1 MPEWHKVDI
10 LPELKRFVVGEKDY
24 LAVPI
29 RVHLCMLELVYLIRA
44 FENTLLDLKDADALN
59 GPVHTS
65 VGQEAVAAGCGL
77 ALGRKDIVGST
88 HRAHHHFLG
97 KVLPFYYPG
106 GYDPSDEEFSEEME
120 VCVERTMSEIMGL
133 KRGWCGGRGGSM
145 HLRHP
150 EAGVIGTNAIVG
162 GGVAL
167 TTGAGWAQKLRKTG
181 CVAVAFL
188 GDGAVNQGILLESA
202 NLAKLW
208 RIPVTFFVENNLY
221 AVGTGTTESSST
233 DDLAQRGLGFGMD
246 GLIVDGM
253 DPLAVYLIMR
263 EVRDAQSAG
272 SGPRFVEAKTYRYY
286 HHAGK
291 QPGSKL
297 GYRSCEEE
305 DSWRC
310 RDPHSAYPRALKTL
324 GLLTDEIDAA
334 LSEKV
339 KGVVSRAAA
348 KVTEKKDG
356 KLRIPERLWPDSASV
371 SHGVPV
377 PVSVSHAVPEPAPMP
392 RSAQASAPMP
402 YGAPTPAPVSH
413 AIPHPAD
420 AHGEVRYSEREDFT
434 EFTSLT
440 FVNVMSQ
447 VAARNMEKDPS
458 VVVMGEEVANLGGGA
473 YNATRFPLKA
483 FPERVFNTPI
493 SEAGFTGIAF
503 GAALSGVKPI
513 VEIMFPDFA
522 LVAADQLFNQ
532 IAKLKYLYGGG
543 VEVPLVVRTRIAMGL
558 GYGAQHSSDPG
569 GLFAMFRGWR
579 IVAPSNP
586 FDYVGLFNTAVRSKD
601 PVLVVEHHSL
611 YKEKGEVPLGNM
623 DYFIPFGKAR
633 RFREGDRVTV
643 VTYLKGVALID
654 AVASGLKESGV
665 GVDAI
670 DLRCLDYASIDYET
684 IGRSLRKTGLL
695 AVLEE
700 APLSMGIGAR
710 IACEAQERFWKL
722 LKGPVCTINSLD
734 YPLPVSK
741 RMEEVILLNEAKVR
755 ERLLAFAAGK
765 KALAE

>member
-1 MPEWHKVDI
+1 MPEWHTLEIVPR
-10 LPELKRFVVGEKDY
+10 LRRYEVGEKDY
-24 LAVPI
+24 LAVPK
-29 RVHLCMLELVYLIRA
+29 REHMRMLELVYLIRV
-44 FENTLLDLKDADALN
+44 FENTLLELKDADALN

-77 ALGRKDIVGST
+77 ALRKADVVGST

-97 KVLPFYYPG
+97 KVLPFYYPD
-106 GYDPSDEEFSEEME
+106 GYDPAVTAFTDDME
-120 VCVERTMSEIMGL
+120 TCVERTMSEIMGL
-133 KRGWCGGRGGSM
+133 SRGWCGGRGGSM
-145 HLRHP
+145 HLRHA

-162 GGVAL
+162 GGIAL
-167 TTGAGWAQKLRKTG
+167 TTGAGWAQKIRGTG
-181 CVAVAFL
+181 NIAVAFL

-208 RIPVTFFVENNLY
+208 RIPVTYFIENNLY

-233 DDLAQRGLGFGMD
+233 EELAQRGLGFDMD

-253 DPLAVYLIMR
+253 DPVAVHLLMLEIR
-263 EVRDAQSAG
+263 EAQSKG
-272 SGPRFVEAKTYRYY
+272 GGPRFVEAKTYRYY

-291 QPGSKL
+291 IAGSKL
-297 GYRSCEEE
+297 GYRSCDEE
-305 DSWRC
+305 DSWLC
-310 RDPHSAYPRALKTL
+310 RDPHSAYPRKLKTL
-324 GLLTDEIDAA
+324 GLLTEGEDAA
-334 LSEKV
+334 LDEKV
-339 KGVVSRAAA
+339 KNVVARAVA

-356 KLRIPERLWPDSASV
+356 VFRIPERLWPDQASV
-371 SHGVPV
+371 SHGVP
-377 PVSVSHAVPEPAPMP
+377 EPAGVDK
-392 RSAQASAPMP
+392 SL
-402 YGAPTPAPVSH
+402 
-413 AIPHPAD
+413 
-420 AHGEVRYSEREDFT
+420 RYSEREDFT

-458 VVVMGEEVANLGGGA
+458 VVVLGEEVANLGGGA
-473 YNATRFPLKA
+473 YNATKFPLKA
-483 FPERVFNTPI
+483 FPERVINTPI

-532 IAKLKYLYGGG
+532 IAKLKYLYGGD

-558 GYGAQHSSDPG
+558 GYGAQHSSDPA

-586 FDYVGLFNTAVRSKD
+586 FDYIGLFNTAMRAAD

-633 RFREGDRVTV
+633 RFREGGDVTV
-643 VTYLKGVALID
+643 VTYLRGVALVD
-654 AVASGLKESGV
+654 AVADDLKKSGV

-670 DLRCLDYASIDYET
+670 DLRCIDYASVDYGT
-684 IGRSLRKTGLL
+684 IGESLRKTGLL
-695 AVLEE
+695 VVLEE

-710 IACEAQERFWKL
+710 VACEAQGRFWKL
-722 LKGPVCTINSLD
+722 LRGPVYTVNSLD

-741 RMEEVILLNEAKVR
+741 RMEETILLNEEKVR
-755 ERLLAFAAGK
+755 ERLLSIAAGK
-765 KALAE
+765 KALAEEKPR

>member
-1 MPEWHKVDI
+1 MPEWRTLDI
-10 LPELKRFVVGEKDY
+10 VPELRRFEVGEKDY
-24 LAVPI
+24 LAVPK
-29 RVHLCMLELVYLIRA
+29 REHLRMLELVYLIRA

-77 ALGRKDIVGST
+77 ALRRTDIIGST

-97 KVLPFYYPG
+97 KVLPYCYPD
-106 GYDPSDEEFSEEME
+106 GYDPSAAGFSEEME
-120 VCVERTMSEIMGL
+120 TAVERTMSEIMGL
-133 KRGWCGGRGGSM
+133 KKGWCGGRGGSM

-150 EAGVIGTNAIVG
+150 EAGVVGTNAIVG
-162 GGVAL
+162 GGIAL
-167 TTGAGWAQKLRKTG
+167 TTGAGWAQKILKTG
-181 CVAVAFL
+181 NVAVAFL

-208 RIPVTFFVENNLY
+208 RIPVTFFIENNLY
-221 AVGTGTTESSST
+221 AVGTGTNVSSST
-233 DDLAQRGLGFGMD
+233 EDLAQRGLGFGMD

-253 DPLAVYLIMR
+253 DPLAVYLLMR
-263 EVRDAQSAG
+263 DIREAQSKG
-272 SGPRFVEAKTYRYY
+272 GGPRFVEAKTYRYY
-286 HHAGK
+286 HHAGRLA
-291 QPGSKL
+291 GSKL
-297 GYRSCEEE
+297 GYRSCDEE
-305 DSWRC
+305 DSWLC
-310 RDPHSAYPRALKTL
+310 RDPHGAYPRKLKTL
-324 GLLTDEIDAA
+324 GLLTEEEDAA
-334 LSEKV
+334 LGEKV
-339 KGVVSRAAA
+339 RNVVARTVE

-356 KLRIPERLWPDSASV
+356 VFRVPERLWPDPSSV
-371 SHGVPV
+371 SHGVPD
-377 PVSVSHAVPEPAPMP
+377 PATVSRGVQS
-392 RSAQASAPMP
+392 QAGVDGSL
-402 YGAPTPAPVSH
+402 
-413 AIPHPAD
+413 
-420 AHGEVRYSEREDFT
+420 RYSEREDFT

-447 VAARNMEKDPS
+447 VAARNMERDPS
-458 VVVMGEEVANLGGGA
+458 VVVLGEEVANLGGGA

-483 FPERVFNTPI
+483 FPERVINTPI

-532 IAKLKYLYGGG
+532 IAKLKYLYGGN

-586 FDYVGLFNTAVRSKD
+586 FDYIGLFNTAMRAAD

-633 RFREGDRVTV
+633 RFREGSQVTV
-643 VTYLKGVALID
+643 VTYLRGAALID
-654 AVASGLKESGV
+654 AVADDLTRSGV

-670 DLRCLDYASIDYET
+670 DLRCLDYASIDYES
-684 IGRSLRKTGLL
+684 IGSSLAKTGLL
-695 AVLEE
+695 VVLEE

-710 IACEAQERFWKL
+710 VACEAQERFWKL
-722 LKGPVCTINSLD
+722 LRGPVCTINSLD

-741 RMEEVILLNEAKVR
+741 RMEEVVLLNARKVR
-755 ERLLAFAAGK
+755 ERLLAVAAGK
-765 KALAE
+765 KALAD